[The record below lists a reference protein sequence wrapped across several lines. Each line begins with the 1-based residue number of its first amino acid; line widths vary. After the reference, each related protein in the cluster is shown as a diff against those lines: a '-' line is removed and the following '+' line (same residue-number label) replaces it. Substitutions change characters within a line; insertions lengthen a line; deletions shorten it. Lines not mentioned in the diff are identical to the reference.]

1 MREYFNR
8 LAAQDHRWDA
18 ATPVRGH
25 QDQIAPSW
33 RGGIDDRLIH
43 VFVLDVERLAADT
56 G

>member
-1 MREYFNR
+1 M
-8 LAAQDHRWDA
+8 
-18 ATPVRGH
+18 RGH
-25 QDQIAPSW
+25 YDQIALSG